1 MKMKSEAVIMG
12 KSGVMVTREG
22 NAVDFTDAFSNVH
35 GAFVNQSLALKKLE
49 NGNIYLAVAQI
60 TVPASGDAYVGIET
74 GTGNVCVNIQS
85 MTLSSGIIIAEMF
98 EGSDFTTGTM
108 VNINNMNRRSTN
120 TSTVTVSTAPTVNSE
135 GTKIDEVS
143 FGSTGIGNSITVS
156 VLDAQLPWAL
166 KTNTKYLFKLT
177 NSDGNDVDVIVRM
190 VILED

>member
-1 MKMKSEAVIMG
+1 MG

-22 NAVDFTDAFSNVH
+22 NAVDFTDAFSNIH
-35 GAFVNQSLALKKLE
+35 GAFINQSLALKKLE
-49 NGNIYLAVAQI
+49 NGNIYLAVAHL
-60 TVPASGDAYVGIET
+60 TVPASGVAYLGFET
-74 GTGNVCVNIQS
+74 GLSNVNVNLQS
-85 MTLSSGIIIAEMF
+85 MTLSSDIVIAEMF
-98 EGSDFTTGTM
+98 EGSDFTTGTA

-120 TSTVTVSTAPTVNSE
+120 TSTVTISTAPTVNSE

-156 VLDAQLPWAL
+156 VLDAQLPWAF

-177 NSDGNDVDVIVRM
+177 NNGASDVDVIVRM